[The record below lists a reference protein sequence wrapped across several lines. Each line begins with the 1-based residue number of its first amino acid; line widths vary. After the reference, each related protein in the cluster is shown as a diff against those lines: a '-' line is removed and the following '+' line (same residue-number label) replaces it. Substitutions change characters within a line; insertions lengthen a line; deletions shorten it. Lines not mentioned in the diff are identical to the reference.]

1 MTIVGLG
8 VRLPAAGARAP
19 LATRAGAP
27 LPRYAVVAPSGLASL
42 RPHWAALADRAVGDN
57 AFFHPDFALAAM
69 AHLGRDVAVAAVAAG
84 DGRLLAAVP
93 FTRARL
99 GRVAPAV
106 RVWSHKYGP
115 LGTPLVDAA
124 DPVAAAAAL
133 IDGLAPAGSGVAV
146 VIPDLPLDGPVAAAL
161 VAAAQRQE
169 RPVDI
174 LGPRLRAILD
184 RPPGGGVDLRATL
197 PARRRKELGRQFR
210 RLADLGTVTVESAT
224 DPRQILPA
232 LDEFMTLEAA
242 GWKGRGGTALISSP
256 ESAAFVRAAVADR
269 AASGAAR
276 IDWIAVGGRP
286 VAMLVS
292 FMSGATA
299 FTWKVAYDETFA
311 RFSPGAQLMLEAAAR
326 IFAETAVERI
336 DSCADANHPMIDR
349 LWAGRM
355 TVGTMVI
362 GPPDGSLMHRA
373 GLVLAN
379 AEAVARAGL
388 KRLRR

>member
-1 MTIVGLG
+1 MTTVGLG
-8 VRLPAAGARAP
+8 VRLPASGARAP
-19 LATRAGAP
+19 LATRVEAP
-27 LPRYAVVAPSGLASL
+27 RPRYAVVGSSGLASL
-42 RPHWAALADRAVGDN
+42 RPRWAALADRAVGDN
-57 AFFHPDFALAAM
+57 AFFHPDFTLAAM
-69 AHLGRDVAVAAVAAG
+69 AHFGRDVAVATVAAG

-93 FTRARL
+93 FTRTRL

-115 LGTPLVDAA
+115 LGTPLVEAGDAPA
-124 DPVAAAAAL
+124 AVAVL
-133 IDGLAPAGSGVAV
+133 IDGLAPAGSGAAV
-146 VIPDLPLDGPVAAAL
+146 VIPDLPLDQPVAAAL
-161 VAAAQRQE
+161 VAAARRQN

-174 LGPRLRAILD
+174 LGRRHRAILD
-184 RPPGGGVDLRATL
+184 RPPGGGIDLRATL
-197 PARRRKELGRQFR
+197 PARRRKELSRQFR

-224 DPRQILPA
+224 DPLRILPA
-232 LDEFMTLEAA
+232 LDEFMMLEAA

-256 ESAAFVRAAVADR
+256 ESAAFARAALADR

-292 FMSGATA
+292 FVSGATA
-299 FTWKVAYDETFA
+299 FTWKIAYDETFA

-355 TVGTMVI
+355 TVGTLVI
-362 GPPDGSLMHRA
+362 GPPGGSLIHRA

-379 AEAVARAGL
+379 AESVARAGL
-388 KRLRR
+388 RRLRR